1 MERVVIFC
9 IVLAVLLL
17 VSWVILI
24 ATVKALGERLEERN
38 AKLKSELTSIK
49 KMVDKVDYN
58 DFETRRMLKEI
69 ISKM

>member
-24 ATVKALGERLEERN
+24 ATVKALGERLEERH